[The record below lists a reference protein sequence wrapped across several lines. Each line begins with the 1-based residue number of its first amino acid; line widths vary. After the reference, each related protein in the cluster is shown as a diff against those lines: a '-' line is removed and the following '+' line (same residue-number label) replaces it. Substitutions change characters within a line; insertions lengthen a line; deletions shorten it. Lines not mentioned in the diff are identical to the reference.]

1 MSVLLDLGTT
11 GAGICIDFAAVGYR
25 FVSIN
30 KRFGTKKNFLPIGS
44 GQVNLIRISLGIFH
58 FLSESVLTL

>member
-1 MSVLLDLGTT
+1 LEQHREVL
-11 GAGICIDFAAVGYR
+11 GICIDFASKVGYR

-30 KRFGTKKNFLPIGS
+30 KRFGTKKISSYVFIGS

-58 FLSESVLTL
+58 FI

>member
-1 MSVLLDLGTT
+1 VL
-11 GAGICIDFAAVGYR
+11 GICIAKQVGYR

-30 KRFGTKKNFLPIGS
+30 KRFGTKKAFPPMFFIGS